1 MNMHIRITSYLKPGA
16 WSGGRRSLFLRVL
29 ITCVVGFA
37 GAAALAGAD
46 DASPA
51 PVSDSILKGVE
62 LGDLQGF
69 KIRGAISDDATA
81 NDAAG
86 SKTRPDQGGEFVLE
100 GDEILTAVRE
110 SLVKRFDLEGD
121 LRLFSDKPIGDVRIG
136 HPDWEV
142 VLSAVPA
149 QGIRSRFLLG
159 CELRVQGQKVAEWH
173 LNLRAELW
181 RRVVVATR
189 RIERQSSLARDL
201 VEWRDVD
208 VLALGSSPLESM
220 EAVSMYQLVRTAEAG
235 KVILWK
241 DIKDRPLVLRNS
253 VVEVV
258 AEEGRMR
265 ISMKGKA
272 LEEGVMGQVIRI
284 RNMQTRNDFQAEVI
298 GENQAR
304 VHF

>member
-1 MNMHIRITSYLKPGA
+1 MHIRTTSYMKPRA
-16 WSGGRRSLFLRVL
+16 WSVGGRSLFLRVL
-29 ITCVVGFA
+29 TTCIVGFA
-37 GAAALAGAD
+37 GATALAGAD
-46 DASPA
+46 EASPA

-69 KIRGAISDDATA
+69 KVRGSVAEDGTA
-81 NDAAG
+81 NG
-86 SKTRPDQGGEFVLE
+86 SAEAKTKPDKDGQFVLQ
-100 GDEILTAVRE
+100 GDEILTAIRE
-110 SLVKRFDLEGD
+110 SLEKRFDLSGD
-121 LRLFSDKPIGDVRIG
+121 LRLFADKPIGDVRID

-142 VLSAVPA
+142 VLSAVPG

-159 CELRVQGQKVAEWH
+159 CELRVQGQKAAEWH

-189 RIERQSSLARDL
+189 RIERQSALARDL

-272 LEEGVMGQVIRI
+272 LEEGVMGQVIRV

-298 GENQAR
+298 GENQAK

>member
-1 MNMHIRITSYLKPGA
+1 MAIRTSSEMKIRGA
-16 WSGGRRSLFLRVL
+16 LGEAGWVLTAVLWVGIIFVAAGGVVL
-29 ITCVVGFA
+29 GSE
-37 GAAALAGAD
+37 
-46 DASPA
+46 DASGVT
-51 PVSDSILKGVE
+51 VSEKILKGIE

-69 KIRGAISDDATA
+69 KVRGSVAE
-81 NDAAG
+81 
-86 SKTRPDQGGEFVLE
+86 GGAVRESGEGNQKADKDGQFVLQ

>member
-46 DASPA
+46 DASLA

-241 DIKDRPLVLRNS
+241 DIKNRPLVLRNS